1 MPPRTRRGGC
11 ASISV
16 PPTACGVHSIR
27 PRGASGEPPSAVPD
41 NLAPLPHSLY
51 LSRHLHHRPADAGA
65 PSASEVLA
73 HRGPV
78 PGKVRER
85 LLNGSKWGKW
95 VQGLYSQMLSKG
107 AWCQAVNKEAGRMS
121 PGPAG

>member
-1 MPPRTRRGGC
+1 MPPRTRGGG
-11 ASISV
+11 ASV
-16 PPTACGVHSIR
+16 P
-27 PRGASGEPPSAVPD
+27 ASVRLQQPATSTPSGLGEPAGD
-41 NLAPLPHSLY
+41 HRL
-51 LSRHLHHRPADAGA
+51 LSRTILPLCLV
-65 PSASEVLA
+65 PSIFLVIFIIDQLTPGHLA

-78 PGKVRER
+78 LGKVRER

-95 VQGLYSQMLSKG
+95 VQGLYSQTLSKG